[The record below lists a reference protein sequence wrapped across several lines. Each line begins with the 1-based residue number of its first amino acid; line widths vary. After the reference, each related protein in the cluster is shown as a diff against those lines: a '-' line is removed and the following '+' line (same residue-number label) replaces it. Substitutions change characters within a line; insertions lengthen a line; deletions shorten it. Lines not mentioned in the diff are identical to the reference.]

1 MVALKNLPLQ
11 ACRQIYEW
19 ISDIV
24 IIRREINMS
33 EKSQP
38 LASLAP
44 LLGRIRQQRPL
55 VHHITNMVV
64 MNDTANI
71 TLAIG
76 ASPVMAHALEEV
88 EEMVQLA
95 RVLLL
100 NIGTLTPDQIEAML
114 RAGKRAHEL
123 GIPIVLDPV
132 GAGATNLRTQSALRL
147 LRELRISVVRG
158 NASEVGTLV
167 GVAAETR
174 GVDSISLAEDRE
186 VVASRAAHV
195 FGCTVAITGVRDV
208 IADSERLARVDNGHP
223 LLATIT
229 GDGGMATRLV
239 AAFLAVEADT
249 WLATTAGLVAMGLA
263 GEMAAPKAGGP
274 GTFRSHLLD
283 AVAALDEE
291 TIARGQ
297 KVSIA

>member
-1 MVALKNLPLQ
+1 MSN
-11 ACRQIYEW
+11 
-19 ISDIV
+19 
-24 IIRREINMS
+24 S
-33 EKSQP
+33 EKNQALS
-38 LASLAP
+38 S
-44 LLGRIRQQRPL
+44 LLGRVREQRPL

-88 EEMVQLA
+88 EEMVKLA

-100 NIGTLTPDQIEAML
+100 NIGTLTPEQIKAML
-114 RAGKRAHEL
+114 RAGKQANEI

-132 GAGATNLRTQSALRL
+132 GAGATSLRTQSALHL
-147 LRELRISVVRG
+147 LRELHISVIRG

-174 GVDSISLAEDRE
+174 GVDSISLSEDRE
-186 VVASRAAHV
+186 VVASRAAHE
-195 FGCTVAITGVRDV
+195 FDCTVAITGARDV
-208 IADSERLARVDNGHP
+208 IAEGERLARVDNGHP
-223 LLATIT
+223 LLANIT
-229 GDGGMATRLV
+229 GSGCMATTLV
-239 AAFLAVEADT
+239 AAFLAVEPDA
-249 WLATTAGLVAMGLA
+249 WLATIAGLVALGLA
-263 GEMAAPKAGGP
+263 GEMAAPRAGGP

-291 TIARGQ
+291 TFVRGQ

>member
-1 MVALKNLPLQ
+1 
-11 ACRQIYEW
+11 
-19 ISDIV
+19 
-24 IIRREINMS
+24 MS
-33 EKSQP
+33 ESKQSTIIS
-38 LASLAP
+38 SLP
-44 LLGRIRQQRPL
+44 VLLGRIRAQRPL

-71 TLAIG
+71 TLGIG

-88 EEMVQLA
+88 EEMVRLA
-95 RVLLL
+95 GALVL
-100 NIGTLTPDQIEAML
+100 NIGTLTPEQIEAML
-114 RAGKRAHEL
+114 RAGKRANEL

-132 GAGATNLRTQSALRL
+132 GAGATTLRTQSALRL
-147 LRELRISVVRG
+147 LRELRISVIRG
-158 NASEVGTLV
+158 NASEIGTLV
-167 GVAAETR
+167 GVTAETR

-186 VVASRAAHV
+186 VVANRAARE

-208 IADSERLARVDNGHP
+208 IAEGERLACVDNGHP
-223 LLATIT
+223 LLGAIT
-229 GDGGMATRLV
+229 GSGCMATTLV
-239 AAFLAVEADT
+239 AAFLAVEANA

-291 TIARGQ
+291 TIVRSQ

>member
-1 MVALKNLPLQ
+1 M
-11 ACRQIYEW
+11 
-19 ISDIV
+19 SD
-24 IIRREINMS
+24 N

-38 LASLAP
+38 LTALVP

-88 EEMVQLA
+88 EEMVQMA

-100 NIGTLTPDQIEAML
+100 NNGTLKPEQIEAML
-114 RAGKRAHEL
+114 RAGKRANEL

-132 GAGATNLRTQSALRL
+132 GAGATSLRTQSALRL
-147 LRELRISVVRG
+147 LRELRISVIRG

-174 GVDSISLAEDRE
+174 GVDSISLSEDRE
-186 VVASRAAHV
+186 VVASRAARE
-195 FGCTVAITGVRDV
+195 FGCTVAITGARDV
-208 IADSERLARVDNGHP
+208 IAEGERLARVDNGHP
-223 LLATIT
+223 LLGAIT
-229 GDGGMATRLV
+229 GSGCMATTLV
-239 AAFLAVEADT
+239 AAFLAVEADA

-274 GTFRSHLLD
+274 GTLRSHLLD
-283 AVAALDEE
+283 ARATLGQQGIVP
-291 TIARGQ
+291 GQ
-297 KVSIA
+297 KVRIAWST

>member
-1 MVALKNLPLQ
+1 MSN
-11 ACRQIYEW
+11 
-19 ISDIV
+19 
-24 IIRREINMS
+24 S
-33 EKSQP
+33 EKSQALP
-38 LASLAP
+38 SLAP

-71 TLAIG
+71 TLGIG
-76 ASPVMAHALEEV
+76 AAPVMAHALEEV
-88 EEMVQLA
+88 EEMVKLA
-95 RVLLL
+95 SVLLL
-100 NIGTLTPDQIEAML
+100 NIGTLTPEQIEAML
-114 RAGKRAHEL
+114 RAGKRANEL
-123 GIPIVLDPV
+123 GIPVVLDPV
-132 GAGATNLRTQSALRL
+132 GAGATGLRTQSALRL
-147 LRELRISVVRG
+147 LRELRISAIRG

-174 GVDSISLAEDRE
+174 GVDSISLSGDRE
-186 VVASRAAHV
+186 VVASRASRE
-195 FGCTVAITGVRDV
+195 FGCTVAITGARDV
-208 IADSERLARVDNGHP
+208 IAEGERLARVDNGHP
-223 LLATIT
+223 LLAAIT
-229 GDGGMATRLV
+229 GSGCMATTLV
-239 AAFLAVEADT
+239 AAFLAVEPDA

-291 TIARGQ
+291 TMAHGQ